1 MLWKR
6 IFVGDQERVLV
17 VKNGRFETILEP
29 GDYRLFEGPLSTVA
43 IETHNVRNLVFQSNW
58 ADFLIKERPAVVER

>member
-17 VKNGRFETILEP
+17 VKNGRFETIIEP
-29 GDYRLFEGPLSTVA
+29 GDYRLFESPLATVA
-43 IETHNVRNLVFQSNW
+43 IETYNVRNLVFQSDW
-58 ADFLIKERPAVVER
+58 TDFPIKDRP